1 MAQVDLSKFLKSLRG
16 KVGDLIIRQMPDGST
31 VASSLPKKKR
41 RSSPAQ
47 KEYRRGVFPNRVQW
61 AKLAQHHYPIYAE
74 QAAGLPMITA
84 YNLALKDIS
93 HPPVIHRILRED
105 GRILVNASDEI
116 LVAGV
121 RVMIH
126 DEQGKLV
133 EAGDAVQQQKDWWE
147 YMPKLEGRVSA
158 LAWDLPGNKAHMDLE

>member
-1 MAQVDLSKFLKSLRG
+1 M
-16 KVGDLIIRQMPDGST
+16 
-31 VASSLPKKKR
+31 
-41 RSSPAQ
+41 
-47 KEYRRGVFPNRVQW
+47 
-61 AKLAQHHYPIYAE
+61 AQHHYPIYAE
-74 QAAGLPMITA
+74 LAAGLPMITA

-105 GRILVNASDEI
+105 GRVLVNASDEI

-121 RVMIH
+121 WVMIH

-133 EAGDAVQQQKDWWE
+133 EAGDAVQQVKDWWE